1 MLHFYHCQIAFE
13 GEQMAGAK
21 GILEQL
27 THNFYAV
34 FVINFDEFEREVF

>member
-1 MLHFYHCQIAFE
+1 
-13 GEQMAGAK
+13 MAGVK

-34 FVINFDEFEREVF
+34 FVINFDEFERECFCLWRFQ